1 MSADKTDATTTVDV
15 VNAAEDEVTDRVGS
29 DLPEPTQ
36 QAGVESAGVTAG
48 EVSGAHYDD
57 EDYVQYPPAAQ
68 ARLYLS
74 RIDPWAVLKTAFV
87 ISIGLAIVI
96 VVAIILV
103 WGILAA
109 LGIFSTVNEAVE
121 SVAGSSSSVFDIE
134 EFFSFGRVLGSALVL
149 AVLNVVLVT
158 LLACLFAFMYN
169 LTVPFTRGIEVTLT
183 EE

>member
-1 MSADKTDATTTVDV
+1 MTASNADGARTTVEVAPGDEDV
-15 VNAAEDEVTDRVGS
+15 EDVASSITDDIAQDASDAAVEVY
-29 DLPEPTQ
+29 E
-36 QAGVESAGVTAG
+36 E
-48 EVSGAHYDD
+48 YD
-57 EDYVQYPPAAQ
+57 EDYVEYPPPSQ

-96 VVAIILV
+96 VVAIVLV

-121 SVAGSSSSVFDIE
+121 SVAGASSSVFDIE

-169 LTVPFTRGIEVTLT
+169 LTVPFTRGIEITLT

>member
-1 MSADKTDATTTVDV
+1 MSAKQT
-15 VNAAEDEVTDRVGS
+15 EEVTS
-29 DLPEPTQ
+29 
-36 QAGVESAGVTAG
+36 VEFVDDMAAADSAAIQNGQ
-48 EVSGAHYDD
+48 DD
-57 EDYVQYPPAAQ
+57 DYGDYAEYPPPAQ

-96 VVAIILV
+96 IVAIVLV
-103 WGILAA
+103 WGILSAV
-109 LGIFSTVNEAVE
+109 GIFSTVNEAVE
-121 SVAGSSSSVFDIE
+121 SVAGASSSVFDIE
-134 EFFSFGRVLGSALVL
+134 EFFSFGKVLGTALVL

-158 LLACLFAFMYN
+158 LLAALFAFMYN

>member
-1 MSADKTDATTTVDV
+1 MSPSKPDTTATTVDV
-15 VNAAEDEVTDRVGS
+15 VNAAEDEATDV
-29 DLPEPTQ
+29 
-36 QAGVESAGVTAG
+36 VEQNSVDDSAGEDSQADQIQ
-48 EVSGAHYDD
+48 EELDD
-57 EDYVQYPPAAQ
+57 DYATYPPAAQ

-96 VVAIILV
+96 VVAIVLV

-121 SVAGSSSSVFDIE
+121 SVAGSSSSVFNIE

>member
-1 MSADKTDATTTVDV
+1 MSSKQT
-15 VNAAEDEVTDRVGS
+15 EEVTSVEVLDDTSGVADVDS
-29 DLPEPTQ
+29 AAIPT
-36 QAGVESAGVTAG
+36 ADA
-48 EVSGAHYDD
+48 D
-57 EDYVQYPPAAQ
+57 EFEEYAEYPPPAQ

-96 VVAIILV
+96 VVAIVLV
-103 WGILAA
+103 WGILSAV
-109 LGIFSTVNEAVE
+109 GIFSTVNEAVE
-121 SVAGSSSSVFDIE
+121 SVAGASSSVFDVE
-134 EFFSFGRVLGSALVL
+134 EFFSFGKVLGTALVL

-158 LLACLFAFMYN
+158 LLAALFAFMYN

>member
-1 MSADKTDATTTVDV
+1 MTASNADGTQTTVDV
-15 VNAAEDEVTDRVGS
+15 DVAPVDDDVAALADATDETVDVY
-29 DLPEPTQ
+29 E
-36 QAGVESAGVTAG
+36 E
-48 EVSGAHYDD
+48 YD
-57 EDYVQYPPAAQ
+57 EDYVEYPPPSQ

-96 VVAIILV
+96 VVAVVLV

-169 LTVPFTRGIEVTLT
+169 LTVPFTRGIEITLT